1 MRVLIIGMHGF
12 LGEHIQQRLAAA
24 GMDVIPAG
32 RSPRPE
38 ENGYIRL
45 DLSADGATQIA
56 KQLAEIEPD
65 AVVNCAG
72 TISGGMETLAAGNVV
87 GPAALLEGLALAG
100 LGPRLIHLGSAAEY
114 GEVETGV
121 PIHEDAP
128 ARPVSPYG
136 VTKLAGT
143 RLVQLARANGLD
155 AVVLRVFNP
164 VGPGCPASSLPGRM
178 AAELARALSEGDAVR
193 LGPLDAVRD
202 FVDARDVADAVHAA
216 LTVPV
221 LDHPVLNVGSGTG
234 VSARALVEQLLTI
247 SGFTA
252 AVHSDAAGSPR
263 SATVSWQASDITAIS
278 MALGWKPRRDLA
290 TSLEDLWWTVA

>member
-72 TISGGMETLAAGNVV
+72 TTSGGMETLAAGNVV

-100 LGPRLIHLGSAAEY
+100 LGPRLVHLGSAAEY